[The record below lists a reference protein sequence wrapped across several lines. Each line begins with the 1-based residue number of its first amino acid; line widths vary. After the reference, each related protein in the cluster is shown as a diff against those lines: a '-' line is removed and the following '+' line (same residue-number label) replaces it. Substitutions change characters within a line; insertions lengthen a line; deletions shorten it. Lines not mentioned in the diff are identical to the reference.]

1 MSTMN
6 VGDLEVEVI
15 KKDIKNIH
23 LGVYPPTGRVRLSAP
38 MDSDTEKIRMFIVS
52 KIPWIRKNQRKF
64 KNKERQTSR
73 EFIDRES
80 HYFEGRR
87 YLLKV
92 VIDETKYNSVELN
105 KTSIKMS
112 INSNLDS
119 IKRKEL
125 FESWMRRKL
134 RIRLEPVISKWVD
147 ILGVNLTEWKIKKMK
162 TKWGSCNKEARR
174 VWFNLELAKVDD
186 YCLDYIV
193 LHELAHLKHRNHGKE
208 FTSILNSNMNDWAH
222 RKSQLNDTILEF
234 C

>member
-1 MSTMN
+1 MN

>member
-1 MSTMN
+1 MN

-23 LGVYPPTGRVRLSAP
+23 LGVYPPIGRVRLSAP
-38 MDSDTEKIRMFIVS
+38 IDTDNEKIRMFIVS

-64 KNKERQTSR
+64 KNKERQSSR

-87 YLLKV
+87 YLLKI
-92 VIDETKYNSVELN
+92 VIDATKSNSVELN
-105 KTSIKMS
+105 KTTIKMS

-119 IKRKEL
+119 VKRKDLIEN
-125 FESWMRRKL
+125 WMRGKL
-134 RIRLEPVISKWVD
+134 RIRLEPVISKWID
-147 ILGVNLTEWKIKKMK
+147 ILGVNLIEWKIKKMK

-193 LHELAHLKHRNHGKE
+193 LHELAHLKYRNHGKE
-208 FTSILNSNMNDWAH
+208 FTSVLDTNMSDWAQ

>member
-1 MSTMN
+1 
-6 VGDLEVEVI
+6 
-15 KKDIKNIH
+15 
-23 LGVYPPTGRVRLSAP
+23 
-38 MDSDTEKIRMFIVS
+38 MFIVS

-64 KNKERQTSR
+64 KNKERQSSR
-73 EFIDRES
+73 EFINRES

-92 VIDETKYNSVELN
+92 QINANRANTVEL
-105 KTSIKMS
+105 KKSAIQM
-112 INSNLDS
+112 NLKEEFEYE
-119 IKRKEL
+119 KRKEI
-125 FESWMRRKL
+125 FEGWMRRNL
-134 RIRLEPVISKWVD
+134 RARLQPVIQKWSRV
-147 ILGVNLTEWKIKKMK
+147 LGVSLTEWKIKKMK

-208 FTSILNSNMNDWAH
+208 FTNILDINMNDWAQ

-234 C
+234 S

>member
-1 MSTMN
+1 MN

-23 LGVYPPTGRVRLSAP
+23 LGVYPPIGRVRLSAP

-92 VIDETKYNSVELN
+92 EIDETKSNSVELN

-112 INSNLDS
+112 INANLDS
-119 IKRKEL
+119 IKRKEI
-125 FESWMRRKL
+125 FENWMRRKL

-162 TKWGSCNKEARR
+162 TKWGSCNKEAKR

-193 LHELAHLKHRNHGKE
+193 LHELAHLKYRNHGKE
-208 FTSILNSNMNDWAH
+208 FTSILDTNMNDWQQ

>member
-1 MSTMN
+1 MN

-23 LGVYPPTGRVRLSAP
+23 LGVYPPIGRVRLSAP

-64 KNKERQTSR
+64 KNKERQTTR

-92 VIDETKYNSVELN
+92 VIDETKSNSVELN

-112 INSNLDS
+112 INSNLDC

-125 FESWMRRKL
+125 FENWMRRKL
-134 RIRLEPVISKWVD
+134 RPRLEPVISKWVD

-162 TKWGSCNKEARR
+162 TKWGSCNKEAKR

-186 YCLDYIV
+186 YCLEYIV
-193 LHELAHLKHRNHGKE
+193 LHELAHLKYRNHGKE
-208 FTSILNSNMNDWAH
+208 FTSILNTNMNDWEQ

>member
-6 VGDLEVEVI
+6 VGDLEIEII

-23 LGVYPPTGRVRLSAP
+23 LGVYPPIGRVRLSAP
-38 MDSDTEKIRMFIVS
+38 MDTDTEKIRMFIVS

-64 KNKERQTSR
+64 KNKERQSSR

-87 YLLKV
+87 YLLKI
-92 VIDETKYNSVELN
+92 VIDATKSNSVELN
-105 KTSIKMS
+105 KTTIKMS

-119 IKRKEL
+119 VKRKDLIEN
-125 FESWMRRKL
+125 WMRRKL
-134 RIRLEPVISKWVD
+134 RIRLEPVISKWID

-162 TKWGSCNKEARR
+162 TKWGSCNKEAKR

-193 LHELAHLKHRNHGKE
+193 LHELAHLKYRNHGKE
-208 FTSILNSNMNDWAH
+208 FTSVLDTNMSDWAQ

>member
-23 LGVYPPTGRVRLSAP
+23 LGVYPPIGRVRLSAP
-38 MDSDTEKIRMFIVS
+38 IDTDNEKIRMFIVS

-64 KNKERQTSR
+64 KNKERQSSR

-87 YLLKV
+87 YLLKI
-92 VIDETKYNSVELN
+92 VIDATKSNSVELN
-105 KTSIKMS
+105 KTTIKMS

-119 IKRKEL
+119 VKRKDLIEN
-125 FESWMRRKL
+125 WMRGKL
-134 RIRLEPVISKWVD
+134 RIRLEPVISKWID
-147 ILGVNLTEWKIKKMK
+147 ILGVNLIEWKIKKMK

-193 LHELAHLKHRNHGKE
+193 LHELAHLKYRNHGKE
-208 FTSILNSNMNDWAH
+208 FTSVLDTNMSDWAQ

>member
-1 MSTMN
+1 MSTIN

-23 LGVYPPTGRVRLSAP
+23 LGVYPPIGRVRLSAP
-38 MDSDTEKIRMFIVS
+38 MDSDTEKIRMFIIS

-64 KNKERQTSR
+64 KNKERQTCR

-92 VIDETKYNSVELN
+92 VIDERKSNSVELN

-125 FESWMRRKL
+125 FENWMRRKL

-162 TKWGSCNKEARR
+162 TKWGSCNKEAKR

-193 LHELAHLKHRNHGKE
+193 LHELAHLKYRNHGKE
-208 FTSILNSNMNDWAH
+208 FTNLLEANMVDWQQ